1 MTAIEPAVKSSRQD
15 KWFSSLEAKAHSQ
28 NSGASTRPPSPQFIT
43 FVTMMRRP
51 MRKLFVPIALLATT
65 TSCDKLNELTVFD
78 ISTTTEIVIPATTGI
93 NLPFSMTTPN
103 IETNSSSTF
112 ENNDTRADLIQ
123 DIRLTDCE
131 LVITSP
137 SSANFDFLNSIE
149 IYISTQE
156 LPEVLVAEKQ
166 NIPEDGRTSLTLDVT
181 NEDLSE
187 YIKSERYDMRTKIVT
202 DQVPGSEVRIDA
214 STVFRVD
221 AKVLGI

>member
-1 MTAIEPAVKSSRQD
+1 
-15 KWFSSLEAKAHSQ
+15 
-28 NSGASTRPPSPQFIT
+28 
-43 FVTMMRRP
+43 
-51 MRKLFVPIALLATT
+51 MRKLIIPIALLGATV
-65 TSCDKLNELTVFD
+65 SCDKLNELTIFD
-78 ISTTTEIVIPATTGI
+78 ISTTTEIVIPATAGV

-123 DIRLTDCE
+123 DIRLTTCNLE
-131 LVITSP
+131 VTSP
-137 SSANFDFLNSIE
+137 SNGNFDFLNSIE

-156 LPEVLVAEKQ
+156 LPEILVAEKQ
-166 NIPEDGRTSLTLDVT
+166 NIPEDGRTTLSLDVS

-187 YIKSERYDMRTKIVT
+187 YIKSEQYDMRTKIVT

-214 STVFRVD
+214 STIFRVD